1 MDSQAEL
8 LLQTVCQLGGVQGR
22 LGLEC
27 LFESVDHLFG
37 ELVRPHRAWSLGK
50 QAGQPRRV
58 KDRLGLLE
66 GRP

>member
-1 MDSQAEL
+1 MDPQPELFLQAL
-8 LLQTVCQLGGVQGR
+8 RQLGGVQR
-22 LGLEC
+22 WIC
-27 LFESVDHLFG
+27 LQCVCESVDHLFG
-37 ELVRPHRAWSLGK
+37 ELVRPLRAWSLGK

>member
-1 MDSQAEL
+1 MDAQPEFL
-8 LLQTVCQLGGVQGR
+8 LEVLRQLGGVQR
-22 LGLEC
+22 WIC
-27 LFESVDHLFG
+27 LQCVFESVDHLFG